1 MLRKIAQDILFS
13 NQHQLFFVALHFSG
27 GVFVVQDMLARL
39 EGGLHKRLL
48 LDLLLRIPIVDK
60 VTRAHGEDLSFP
72 GFLSRGVR
80 NDNAAGAL
88 LAWLA
93 GSDQDP
99 IVQRLLISSRT
110 SFPSRVEC
118 TSAVRT
124 THQHAMTAQRLMSLS
139 LMTITLS
146 EGTPKC
152 TVPTGYPAAWY
163 LAKYVPRSEC

>member
-1 MLRKIAQDILFS
+1 MLRKIARILFS

-27 GVFVVQDMLARL
+27 GVFVVQNMLARL

-99 IVQRLLISSRT
+99 IVQRPTRGVYQRC
-110 SFPSRVEC
+110 PHY
-118 TSAVRT
+118 TSARYDGSE
-124 THQHAMTAQRLMSLS
+124 THLPL
-139 LMTITLS
+139 LMTSTLS
-146 EGTPKC
+146 KGTPKC